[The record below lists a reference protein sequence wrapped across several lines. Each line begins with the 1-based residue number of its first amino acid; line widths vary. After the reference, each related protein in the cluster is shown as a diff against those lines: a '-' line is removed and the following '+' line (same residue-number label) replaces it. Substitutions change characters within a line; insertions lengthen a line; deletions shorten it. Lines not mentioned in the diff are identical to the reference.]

1 MTTQVDLVISAGRVL
16 TMTPRDHVIEDGAVA
31 IGDGRILWVGPSVE
45 CEYTGEREISAP
57 GSVAMPGLVDTHTH
71 VGAHFFGT
79 LCDEENV
86 ITAVYD
92 VWFPMELEW
101 DHDSMYA
108 ASCLGIWDALRN
120 GVTTVAN
127 DQYHAQAAAEA
138 ADRLGIRAL
147 ISREINE
154 FRADPTPRYDRDAL
168 RYDIE
173 FDRGRAE
180 EGLAENLQLIADWK
194 GHPRVT
200 PCLGPHAPDLLSGE
214 MLQRIAAEAERYDC
228 KMLMHIAQSQA
239 EIQQIRERSGLD
251 GSLVYLDELGV
262 LGPRVQG
269 HHMVWLSDAEVELA
283 ASSGMGIS
291 WTPTI
296 MMSCQSFA
304 RIDDLL
310 RAGARVGFGTDCF
323 SMDMLEEFRYAIY
336 AANFV
341 RGLRSGYRLGAL
353 DLVEMGT
360 ARGAE
365 CLGLSDQIG
374 TLEAGKLAD
383 VILVDFDD
391 PLIIPATNAFES
403 LVYRAKGA
411 NVTHTIVGG
420 TIVYES
426 GKLLLADELELLE
439 AGRRFAR
446 AWIGRSRDLL
456 ARAGVLDRI
465 EPAYLAGVRESGSG
479 G

>member
-1 MTTQVDLVISAGRVL
+1 MSARNQ
-16 TMTPRDHVIEDGAVA
+16 VIENGAVA
-31 IGDGRILWVGPSVE
+31 VKDGRIVWVGPSAD
-45 CEYTGEREISAP
+45 CSHRGDREISAL
-57 GSVAMPGLVDTHTH
+57 GSVVMPGLVDTHTH

-108 ASCLGIWDALRN
+108 ASCLGVWDALRN

-138 ADRLGIRAL
+138 ADKLGIRAL

-154 FRADPTPRYDRDAL
+154 FSADPTPRYNREAL
-168 RYDIE
+168 RYDIK
-173 FDRGRAE
+173 FDRARAE

-194 GHPRVT
+194 DHPRVN

-214 MLQRIAAEAERYDC
+214 MLQRIAEEAERHDC

-239 EIQQIRERSGLD
+239 EIQQIRERGGSD
-251 GSLVYLDELGV
+251 GSIAYLDELGV
-262 LGPRVQG
+262 LSPRVQG
-269 HHMVWLSDAEVELA
+269 HHMVWLSDAEVELT
-283 ASSGMGIS
+283 ASSGMGVS

-296 MMSCQSFA
+296 MMSCQSYA

-310 RAGARVGFGTDCF
+310 QAGARVGFGTDCF
-323 SMDMLEEFRYAIY
+323 SMDMLEEFRYSIY
-336 AANFV
+336 SANFV
-341 RGLRSGYRLGAL
+341 RGLQSGFRLGAH

-360 ARGAE
+360 SGGAD
-365 CLGLSDQIG
+365 CLGLGHDVG

-383 VILVDFDD
+383 VIVVDFED
-391 PLIIPATNAFES
+391 PLLIPTTNAFES

-420 TIVYES
+420 QVVYEN
-426 GKLLLADELELLE
+426 GKLQLVDELELLE
-439 AGRRFAR
+439 AGHEFAR
-446 AWIGRSRDLL
+446 AWVGRSRDLL
-456 ARAGVLDRI
+456 ERAGVADRI
-465 EPAYLAGVRESGSG
+465 EPTFFPERALESGLES
-479 G
+479 